1 MSLAFQ
7 RTVLIGSLF
16 ALWELVPR
24 LGLVDEFFVSR
35 PSLVLGRIWEW
46 LSTGELFTHFLVTAG
61 EAAGGFIIG
70 TGLGTAAGL
79 ALGLFVGL
87 SRAFL
92 PLVTVTNALPKLAF
106 APLLIAWFGFGL
118 SSKVAL
124 AASVVFFFIFFAV
137 YSGIRTSDTVL
148 VANARVLGGRGLD
161 MLRHVYLPSA
171 LSWIVAGIRLAVAY
185 AFAAAV
191 IGEYLGSSHGLGYL
205 IVYGKE
211 MLNMTDVF
219 AGLVV
224 VMTIVGFLDAGLRR
238 MAAAGSR
245 WRPAANEQAAA
256 T

>member
-1 MSLAFQ
+1 
-7 RTVLIGSLF
+7 
-16 ALWELVPR
+16 
-24 LGLVDEFFVSR
+24 
-35 PSLVLGRIWEW
+35 
-46 LSTGELFTHFLVTAG
+46 
-61 EAAGGFIIG
+61 
-70 TGLGTAAGL
+70 
-79 ALGLFVGL
+79 
-87 SRAFL
+87 
-92 PLVTVTNALPKLAF
+92 
-106 APLLIAWFGFGL
+106 
-118 SSKVAL
+118 
-124 AASVVFFFIFFAV
+124 VFFFIFFAV

-148 VANARVLGGRGLD
+148 VANARMLGGRGFD

-238 MAAAGSR
+238 IAAAGSR
-245 WRPAANEQAAA
+245 WRPSTNEQMAA